1 MRTIAISSLLALLAV
16 TAGSTASAQGAHRRH
31 STAHATRA
39 KIVHRASAQ
48 EPVESAP
55 EKQSTKE
62 SKESKETHRIGSKE
76 MRGIYVRGSTAG
88 KPTFGPMLDKMVA
101 RGMNAVVLD
110 SKDYDGILTY
120 PSKVAL
126 ANEAHAVPK
135 EPPIENLAATIRE
148 IHARG
153 IKVIMRVSCFNDELM
168 SHARPK
174 MSVQSKAGRP
184 YRLGWLDPSNP
195 DAQKYIKDLAREAID
210 AGADEVELDYVR
222 YPVTG
227 IHNADFHL
235 EERGLTQIKV
245 ISSFVK
251 DVHAITHSR
260 GVPLSLDIFGVV
272 AFGKR
277 EDIERLGQEPTI
289 LASECEVLSP
299 MVYPSHYTSGYFG
312 FDVPGDHPELVGY
325 ATKSLKAQIANVPHA
340 AQIRPWLQAARWESP
355 TFNAAY
361 VAKEIHSSDGAGG
374 DGWLMWNPGQKYGV
388 VWAATETDRHR

>member
-1 MRTIAISSLLALLAV
+1 MRTLALTSLFAAIVAAV
-16 TAGSTASAQGAHRRH
+16 TVGSPASAAGSHRH
-31 STAHATRA
+31 QKPDSQPRA
-39 KIVHRASAQ
+39 KILRSSVQ
-48 EPVESAP
+48 EPAVEHARS
-55 EKQSTKE
+55 S
-62 SKESKETHRIGSKE
+62 HE
-76 MRGIYVRGSTAG
+76 MKGIYVRGSTAG
-88 KPTFGPMLDKMVA
+88 HPGFGAMLDKLKA

-110 SKDYDGILTY
+110 SKDYDGLLTY

-126 ANEAHAVPK
+126 AREAGAIK
-135 EPPIENLAATIRE
+135 DPPIADLAATIRE

-153 IKVIMRVSCFNDELM
+153 IKVISRVSCFNDELM

-184 YRLGWLDPSNP
+184 YRLGWMDPSNP

-245 ISSFVK
+245 ISQFVK
-251 DVHAITHSR
+251 DMHAMTRAH

-325 ATKSLKAQIANVPHA
+325 ATKSLKEQISSVPHA
-340 AQIRPWLQAARWESP
+340 ATIRPWLQAARWESP
-355 TFNAAY
+355 TFSAGY
-361 VAKEIHSSDGAGG
+361 VAKEIHSSDNAGG
-374 DGWLMWNPGQKYGV
+374 SGWLMWNPGQRYGV
-388 VWAATETDRHR
+388 VWAATETERTDRHR

>member
-1 MRTIAISSLLALLAV
+1 MRTIVISSLLAVLAV
-16 TAGSTASAQGAHRRH
+16 TAGSTASAASTHRRH
-31 STAHATRA
+31 SVKRA
-39 KIVHRASAQ
+39 KIERASVQ
-48 EPVESAP
+48 EPVESTP
-55 EKQSTKE
+55 EKHV
-62 SKESKETHRIGSKE
+62 SKETRAISSKE

-88 KPTFGPMLDKMVA
+88 KPTFAPMLDKMVA

-110 SKDYDGILTY
+110 SKDYDGLLTY

-126 ANEAHAVPK
+126 ANEAGAVK
-135 EPPIENLAATIRE
+135 DPPIANLAATIRE

-168 SHARPK
+168 ARARPK

-245 ISSFVK
+245 ISSFVR
-251 DVHAITHSR
+251 DMHNMTHAR

-277 EDIERLGQEPTI
+277 EDIERLGQDPTI
-289 LASECEVLSP
+289 LAAECEVLSP

-325 ATKSLKAQIANVPHA
+325 ATKSLKEQIANVPHA
-340 AQIRPWLQAARWESP
+340 AAIRPWLQAARWESP

-361 VAKEIHSSDGAGG
+361 VAREIHSSDKSGG
-374 DGWLMWNPGQKYGV
+374 DGWLMWNPGQRYGV
-388 VWAATETDRHR
+388 VWAATEMDRHR